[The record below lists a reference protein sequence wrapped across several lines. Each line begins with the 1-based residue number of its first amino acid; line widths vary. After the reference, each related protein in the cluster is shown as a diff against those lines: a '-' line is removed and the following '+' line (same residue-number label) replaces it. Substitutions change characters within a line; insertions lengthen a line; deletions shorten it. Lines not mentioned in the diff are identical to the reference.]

1 MAAAAAVVA
10 LVLMARTWRDDAPP
24 PLVSTVESMP
34 VDAFGDYGE
43 SSLAFLSAAASDL
56 TWEEVQAVDLAPRA
70 QVVDSAIARL
80 TAAQRAEL
88 VKLIREDLRSME

>member
-1 MAAAAAVVA
+1 V
-10 LVLMARTWRDDAPP
+10 
-24 PLVSTVESMP
+24 
-34 VDAFGDYGE
+34 E

-56 TWEEVQAVDLAPRA
+56 SWEEVRAADLAPRA
-70 QVVDSAIARL
+70 QVVDGAIERL